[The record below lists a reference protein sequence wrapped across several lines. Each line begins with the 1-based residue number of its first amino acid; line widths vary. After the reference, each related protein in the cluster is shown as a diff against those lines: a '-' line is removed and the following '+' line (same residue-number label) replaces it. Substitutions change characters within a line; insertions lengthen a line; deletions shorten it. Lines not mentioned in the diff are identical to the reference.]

1 MCKHFRYQ
9 GISDDAIRLRL
20 FPHTLR
26 DKAIEWLDSQ
36 PIASI
41 TTWNDLAQKFWL
53 LSAFK
58 SMVDSSTNG
67 SLSTKTIDE
76 ALKLYETMAT
86 TSAMWT
92 MERSVPKKTPGV
104 YEVDVYSTFSAKIDS
119 LFHKVEN
126 ITQSANA
133 AQTKKA
139 NCEECG
145 AEHVTAECPIL
156 T

>member
-1 MCKHFRYQ
+1 MCQHFRYQ
-9 GISDDAIRLRL
+9 GISDNAIRLRL

-41 TTWNDLAQKFWL
+41 TTWNDLAQKF
-53 LSAFK
+53 S
-58 SMVDSSTNG
+58 
-67 SLSTKTIDE
+67 
-76 ALKLYETMAT
+76 LKLYETMAT
-86 TSAMWT
+86 TLAMWT
-92 MERSVPKKTPGV
+92 MEQAVPKKTPRV
-104 YEVDVYSTFSAKIDS
+104 YKVDVYSALFAKIDS

-133 AQTKKA
+133 AQVKKA

-156 T
+156 TQGKEQADFAQWGQRLPE